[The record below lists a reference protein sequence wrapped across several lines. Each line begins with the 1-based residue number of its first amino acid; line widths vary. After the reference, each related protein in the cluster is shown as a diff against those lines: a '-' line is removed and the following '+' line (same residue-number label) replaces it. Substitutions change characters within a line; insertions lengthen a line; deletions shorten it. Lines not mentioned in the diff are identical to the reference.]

1 MEQKQKFDQ
10 NKNNNKKN
18 NRNIKT
24 NSTHK
29 QELILDAI
37 FKKKKKTFLLAQQ
50 Y

>member
-1 MEQKQKFDQ
+1 MEIKPKFDQ

-29 QELILDAI
+29 YELFLDPI
-37 FKKKKKTFLLAQQ
+37 FKKQKPFLSAQQ